1 MKYANPILRGD
12 YSDPDVIR
20 VGEDFYMISSSF
32 TYLPGIPVLHSR
44 DLASWEIIGYAVKRL
59 PFARYD
65 APAHG
70 CGTWAPSLRYHNN
83 TFYVYVCLPDEGLF
97 AFTAAD
103 PAGEWECHFVKDV
116 TGWIDPCPLFDEDGS
131 AYLIHGFAA
140 SRVGIKNILYL
151 HRMSPDGMKILDNGR
166 PVYDGVEHGDETV
179 EGPKLY
185 KRNGLYWIFCPAGG
199 VATGY
204 QLALCAE
211 NIYGPYTRH
220 TVLCQGDTPV
230 NGPHQGGWVTD
241 GRGGD
246 WFIHFQDA
254 GAYGRILH
262 LQPVDWSSGVPVMG
276 NGGFPVAG
284 GDTGLAEYK
293 ASIPMSDDFS
303 GGLGLKWQW
312 QANPN
317 QAWYSEQRHGL
328 RLYAA
333 PADSLFG
340 AGNFLSQLMQAFDFD
355 MEIRLKPHF
364 HPGDW
369 AGLGMMGWQY
379 HYLAWDGEK
388 VILTEGKA
396 ERLSRFVP
404 DSVKETV
411 LAEAECR
418 GSAAR
423 LIMRVRHGKA
433 AFAFAPE
440 GGSETP
446 VGEEYPMSPGG
457 WTGARP
463 GIFCMNIKGAW
474 GGWAD
479 VEYCRVREAKA

>member
-70 CGTWAPSLRYHNN
+70 CGTWAPSLRYHNK

-211 NIYGPYTRH
+211 NIYGPYT
-220 TVLCQGDTPV
+220 
-230 NGPHQGGWVTD
+230 
-241 GRGGD
+241 
-246 WFIHFQDA
+246 
-254 GAYGRILH
+254 
-262 LQPVDWSSGVPVMG
+262 
-276 NGGFPVAG
+276 
-284 GDTGLAEYK
+284 GLAEYK

-317 QAWYSEQRHGL
+317 QAWYSELRPGL

-364 HPGDW
+364 HPGDR

-379 HYLAWDGEK
+379 HYLAWDGEM
-388 VILTEGKA
+388 VILSEGTA

-446 VGEEYPMSPGG
+446 VGEEYPLSPGG